1 MSTANTTANSN
12 AAGIDGTR
20 TPPRM
25 KERALQKMA
34 AENEAKRVE
43 NVAIQRRKLEA
54 ATMKA
59 KEELTAKGK
68 DAILKDKS
76 SRPSRRPARKNRKP
90 LPPRTNPTHDAE
102 VTMKQTK
109 ASVEEKRLTPL
120 RVVRPSYDYGNIV
133 EQRVVDGVVHRIAH
147 TDVSVHESLSV
158 HDQGDGTEQRLANS
172 VTDHIA
178 QLADTPETA
187 PSVVDTDSN
196 FNTEPSTD
204 SDEDA
209 PQIIREVDGS
219 PELVKSTIS
228 EKSPC
233 SPLAILSMPNAALYP
248 SPLSRDNEAALIT
261 MHVGPVKLPVT
272 EAKPQ
277 KLTKAEKKAAKASEA
292 PKEVFTVEPEGI
304 KGFPIVEPI
313 VAVDEPA
320 YLQTFLAKPNG
331 SGMTKKCRDLHKKL
345 VALHVVPLTL
355 PTTAP
360 SELASLHRQQKK
372 AGKAKKSVET
382 TITQPVAVDASITDK
397 ETIVADV
404 TIAPIEE
411 PKTDGSLHEEMSVV
425 VRTPIAEISEPVP
438 STTTEAEDKLQQVN
452 TQAEQPTAAQTVIR
466 PDDGA
471 IDTLLTSDRNES
483 SSESDTLR
491 SSKTSRRS
499 SAHSEASI
507 RRKAEEARTTLL
519 GNVSLETFVNTLEFE
534 LWDGT
539 TTKEDICDAFASLAG
554 RPTTDLNAA
563 KVQRKIKM
571 GSTSLYAFLG
581 QLDFDDEVTVV
592 GDVMKVFREAAR
604 NNTASPKLEVA
615 LWLDETSEA
624 EGSRRGRRSKRSTL
638 ASGP

>member
-1 MSTANTTANSN
+1 MSTANTTANST
-12 AAGIDGTR
+12 AAGIDVTR
-20 TPPRM
+20 TPPGM
-25 KERALQKMA
+25 KEKALQKMA

-90 LPPRTNPTHDAE
+90 LPPRTNQTHDAE

-109 ASVEEKRLTPL
+109 ASVEEKRLAPL

-133 EQRVVDGVVHRIAH
+133 EQRVLDGVVHRIAH
-147 TDVSVHESLSV
+147 TD
-158 HDQGDGTEQRLANS
+158 D
-172 VTDHIA
+172 
-178 QLADTPETA
+178 
-187 PSVVDTDSN
+187 
-196 FNTEPSTD
+196 
-204 SDEDA
+204 
-209 PQIIREVDGS
+209 S

-233 SPLAILSMPNAALYP
+233 SPSAILSMPNATLYP
-248 SPLSRDNEAALIT
+248 SPLSRDNEAALIA
-261 MHVGPVKLPVT
+261 MHVGPVKLPVA

-304 KGFPIVEPI
+304 KGFPVVESI
-313 VAVDEPA
+313 VAIDEPA
-320 YLQTFLAKPNG
+320 YFETFLARPNG
-331 SGMTKKCRDLHKKL
+331 SGMTKECRDLHERL
-345 VALHVVPLTL
+345 IALHVVPLTL

-360 SELASLHRQQKK
+360 SELTDLHRQQKK
-372 AGKAKKSVET
+372 VEKAKKSIET
-382 TITQPVAVDASITDK
+382 TITEPVAVDATITNE
-397 ETIVADV
+397 ETIVAGE

-411 PKTDGSLHEEMSVV
+411 PKTDRFLHEEMSVV
-425 VRTPIAEISEPVP
+425 ARTLIAEISEPVP
-438 STTTEAEDKLQQVN
+438 STTTEAEDKLQQLN
-452 TQAEQPTAAQTVIR
+452 TQAEQPTAVQTVAI
-466 PDDGA
+466 PDDAA
-471 IDTLLTSDRNES
+471 IDTPLTSDRHES
-483 SSESDTLR
+483 SSESDTLQ

-507 RRKAEEARTTLL
+507 RRKTEEARTTFL

-534 LWDGT
+534 LWDGI

-554 RPTTDLNAA
+554 QPTTDLNAA

-581 QLDFDDEVTVV
+581 QLDFVDEVTVV

-615 LWLDETSEA
+615 LWLAETSEA
-624 EGSRRGRRSKRSTL
+624 EGSRRGRRSKRSSL
-638 ASGP
+638 ASGPSGAKAPR